1 MYHWRTWFV
10 IGMLYFVIH
19 FIVGVYN
26 CEKYMCPGDVEGDW
40 ILEFR
45 DEDTGERMIKQ
56 NGKIMTKKQ
65 WLQERLG
72 ETTK

>member
-1 MYHWRTWFV
+1 MYHWRFW
-10 IGMLYFVIH
+10 IALGISYFVIH
-19 FIVGVYN
+19 FALGVYN

-40 ILEFR
+40 VLEFR

-65 WLQERLG
+65 WLQERFG
-72 ETTK
+72 ETAR

>member
-1 MYHWRTWFV
+1 MYHWRFWITLG
-10 IGMLYFVIH
+10 ISYFVIH
-19 FIVGVYN
+19 FALGVYN